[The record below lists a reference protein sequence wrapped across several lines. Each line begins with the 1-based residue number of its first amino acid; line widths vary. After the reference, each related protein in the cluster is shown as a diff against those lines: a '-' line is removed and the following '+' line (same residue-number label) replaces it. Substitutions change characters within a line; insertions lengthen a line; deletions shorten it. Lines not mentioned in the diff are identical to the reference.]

1 MAGELGIQQSYS
13 HQINQYSHL
22 EMEGAPALDEQDI
35 ALIQSIVDD
44 AHLIDNMYCY
54 DLTDILYEELDMF
67 FAGDRSAQETAKIIQ
82 GRVELY
88 LGE

>member
-1 MAGELGIQQSYS
+1 
-13 HQINQYSHL
+13 
-22 EMEGAPALDEQDI
+22 MEGAPALDEQDI
-35 ALIQSIVDD
+35 ALIQSIVDG

-82 GRVELY
+82 GRIELY